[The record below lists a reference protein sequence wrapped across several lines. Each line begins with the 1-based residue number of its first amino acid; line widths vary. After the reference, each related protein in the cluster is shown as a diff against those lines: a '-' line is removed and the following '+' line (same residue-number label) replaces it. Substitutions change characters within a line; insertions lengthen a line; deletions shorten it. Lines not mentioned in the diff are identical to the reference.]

1 MSYTFG
7 PTSAAKLATC
17 DDRLQRVARR
27 ALGYGVMDFAIT
39 EGLRTLEK
47 QQEEFRAG
55 RSKIDGVSK
64 QSKHQQVPSQAMD
77 LLPWPAKLHGV
88 DVWQDKFRFT
98 LMAGLILA
106 AAAEEGVTL
115 RWGGDWS
122 GDGSN
127 ADQSFHDLPHFELK
141 DDGNG

>member
-55 RSKIDGVSK
+55 RSQIDGIKKLSM
-64 QSKHQQVPSQAMD
+64 HQHQPSRAIDVM
-77 LLPWPAKLHGV
+77 PWPAEVNGV
-88 DVWQDKFRFT
+88 NVWKDTQRFAV
-98 LMAGLILA
+98 LAGLLLA
-106 AAAEEGVTL
+106 AAKEEGVSL
-115 RWGGDWS
+115 RWGGDWD
-122 GDGSN
+122 GDGNN
-127 ADQSFHDLPHFELK
+127 ADSNLHDLPHFELA
-141 DDGNG
+141 